1 MSTTNVT
8 AVVTLLPSSG
18 KSTIDLYTGYSPD
31 QTAFSIIAGYGG
43 YVTTNDNA
51 SLELSNNGS
60 ISMNNVYIDTTKN
73 GTILSKNSA
82 ITVSTVSSGNVT
94 ITANTTLDK
103 ALDFESTNSDYVT
116 IPDSDNFSFT
126 NGAGTDMPFSIE
138 GWVRL
143 ESIGIYQ
150 VLACKVFTA
159 TTFEWRA
166 YISNANRIVL
176 AVENTNATT
185 GLTKTSVTTLGTAAW
200 HHIGLTYSGSETIA
214 GLKLYLDG
222 SLLTNTTNTTS
233 GAYAGMTNT
242 NSPVEFGRWLGGGAA
257 AAYLDGTLSN
267 WRIYKNRELSAA
279 EILNAYNCN
288 NNSTTNLVGWY
299 KFVDGVGN
307 PTDSSGL
314 AHNATANTA
323 DWITNANRG
332 AGLITFSTAVSSS
345 EKTNFLVSSNVSSGN
360 LTLWVNGIS
369 VASTSLNSG
378 KITNS
383 TQPYTFM
390 SGVSYC
396 KDISITVNGT
406 RQLYYAPNT
415 MLAGAILPDRELTS
429 GLQNGTITWGTNS
442 NLTITYGTPVSYASY
457 VATANATS
465 GFVMPDSIMPSTWFA
480 AGSGLA
486 GLPFYDTFLAS
497 SLSSGVPVKTIYAL
511 IIIGLAFF
519 MFFAVIMYTK
529 SAFIAVIALVIVLFI
544 GSSMT
549 IVPMWIPFVIMLV
562 SFAIMYLTKQLSY

>member
-1 MSTTNVT
+1 
-8 AVVTLLPSSG
+8 
-18 KSTIDLYTGYSPD
+18 
-31 QTAFSIIAGYGG
+31 
-43 YVTTNDNA
+43 
-51 SLELSNNGS
+51 
-60 ISMNNVYIDTTKN
+60 
-73 GTILSKNSA
+73 
-82 ITVSTVSSGNVT
+82 
-94 ITANTTLDK
+94 
-103 ALDFESTNSDYVT
+103 
-116 IPDSDNFSFT
+116 
-126 NGAGTDMPFSIE
+126 
-138 GWVRL
+138 
-143 ESIGIYQ
+143 
-150 VLACKVFTA
+150 
-159 TTFEWRA
+159 
-166 YISNANRIVL
+166 
-176 AVENTNATT
+176 
-185 GLTKTSVTTLGTAAW
+185 
-200 HHIGLTYSGSETIA
+200 
-214 GLKLYLDG
+214 
-222 SLLTNTTNTTS
+222 
-233 GAYAGMTNT
+233 MTNT